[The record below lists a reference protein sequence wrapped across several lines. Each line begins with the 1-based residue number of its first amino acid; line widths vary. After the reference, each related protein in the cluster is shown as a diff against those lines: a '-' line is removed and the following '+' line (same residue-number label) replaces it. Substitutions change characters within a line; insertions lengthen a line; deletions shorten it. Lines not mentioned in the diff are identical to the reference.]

1 MIIEVELFGQLEPQL
16 PRLQSIDVTE
26 SSIVLDVAKL
36 LSLDLDKVGLITIN
50 GIQCEEFEKLPPD
63 SRLCFFTHMSGG

>member
-16 PRLQSIDVTE
+16 PRLQSVEIAE
-26 SSIVLDVAKL
+26 SSTVFDVAKL
-36 LSLDLDKVGLITIN
+36 LALDLEKVGLITIN
-50 GIQCEEFEKLPPD
+50 GIQSEELEKLPPD

>member
-16 PRLQSIDVTE
+16 PRLQFIEMAEPSTVF
-26 SSIVLDVAKL
+26 DVADL
-36 LSLDLDKVGLITIN
+36 LVLDLDKVGLITIN
-50 GIQCEEFEKLPPD
+50 GIQCEELEKLSPN

>member
-16 PRLQSIDVTE
+16 PRIQSITVAE
-26 SSIVLDVAKL
+26 SSTVLDVAEL
-36 LSLDLDKVGLITIN
+36 LVLDLDKVGLITVN
-50 GIQCEEFEKLPPD
+50 GIQCEELEKLPPD

>member
-16 PRLQSIDVTE
+16 PRLQSVEVAE
-26 SSIVLDVAKL
+26 SSTVWDVVKMLAI
-36 LSLDLDKVGLITIN
+36 DLDKVGLITVN
-50 GIQCEEFEKLPPD
+50 GIQCEELEKLPPD